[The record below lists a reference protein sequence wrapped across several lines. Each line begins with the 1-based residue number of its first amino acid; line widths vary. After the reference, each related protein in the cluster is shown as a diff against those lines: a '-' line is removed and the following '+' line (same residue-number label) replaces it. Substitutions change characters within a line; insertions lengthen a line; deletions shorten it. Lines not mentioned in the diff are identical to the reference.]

1 MSSLTAQPSSVGRA
15 HLASNWASFSSPEP
29 RLAHVFP
36 SAAAPAMC
44 FHDLKKTTRL
54 SHCAPLLPTI
64 PSVSNGSSPFRLSR
78 LAFRTQLIF
87 FPRLTCFP
95 CASVGTHHIIII
107 FDDNAP
113 HNCTVNFLREPPCQ
127 TETVFPCLCMAQFTY
142 SFNDYVLCGS
152 HETLSCYV
160 LTQLII
166 LAGTI
171 NNRKIKTKTTLCQ
184 KES

>member
-1 MSSLTAQPSSVGRA
+1 MNEHSDCTA
-15 HLASNWASFSSPEP
+15 LASNWASFSSPEP

-64 PSVSNGSSPFRLSR
+64 PSVSNGSSPFRLPR

-95 CASVGTHHIIII
+95 CASVGTHHFIII

-113 HNCTVNFLREPPCQ
+113 PQLHYEFLKGTSLPDWAGLSMLVYGTVHLLVQR
-127 TETVFPCLCMAQFTY
+127 LCAVWFSWDPVLLCPDTTY
-142 SFNDYVLCGS
+142 YSSG
-152 HETLSCYV
+152 
-160 LTQLII
+160 
-166 LAGTI
+166 
-171 NNRKIKTKTTLCQ
+171 NNK
-184 KES
+184 